1 MLNSPG
7 RDFKLIPAVP
17 PALHNIIFSQTILCH
32 SWTAAEACT
41 ASPFWTCILL
51 PCLLTR
57 GPRVFLRLKSGRI
70 PASLGLIPESRSYL
84 RHRVPQIFAPPR
96 MGSGRFKISEGQLR
110 SVPAF
115 SSSARVLSRR
125 HGSLSASKKRVSF
138 TAFLLFFL
146 LFSYNSHTISEFFDS
161 VKCF

>member
-1 MLNSPG
+1 MVSLCLILILKYHFITNHIMPLMDSRRSLHRFSFLDLHPAALPLNVRPSCLPT
-7 RDFKLIPAVP
+7 
-17 PALHNIIFSQTILCH
+17 SQIRPDSCDH
-32 SWTAAEACT
+32 
-41 ASPFWTCILL
+41 
-51 PCLLTR
+51 
-57 GPRVFLRLKSGRI
+57 RLY
-70 PASLGLIPESRSYL
+70 P
-84 RHRVPQIFAPPR
+84 RHRVPHVFALPR
-96 MGSGRFKISEGQLR
+96 IISGKFKISEGQLR

-161 VKCF
+161 VKRF